1 MAENSFEI
9 YYRNL
14 PPWRLEGAVYFLTWR
29 IHKFQRILGSAEKDL
44 IVSALRHFSGKRY
57 DLRAYVVMDDHVHV
71 VAQPFE
77 NFPIQQLV
85 HSWKSFSANQMQKK
99 FNRVGAIWQEEYFDR
114 IIRDEKEFF

>member
-1 MAENSFEI
+1 
-9 YYRNL
+9 
-14 PPWRLEGAVYFLTWR
+14 
-29 IHKFQRILGSAEKDL
+29 
-44 IVSALRHFSGKRY
+44 
-57 DLRAYVVMDDHVHV
+57 MDDHVHV